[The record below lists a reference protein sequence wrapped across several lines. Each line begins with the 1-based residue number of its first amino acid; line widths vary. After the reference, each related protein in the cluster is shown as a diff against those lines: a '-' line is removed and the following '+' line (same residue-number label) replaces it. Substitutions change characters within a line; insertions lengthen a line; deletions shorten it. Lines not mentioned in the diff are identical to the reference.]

1 MGAMPDSPPV
11 FHFIN
16 DSVPAETRQT
26 LQTACLERGVECR
39 ETQFRQF
46 IYRPENQCEDGD
58 MLYRPATSMGALRV
72 EQFMIS
78 PRTAT
83 FYREPA
89 GCFFAGTGFPPVFTY
104 HGVPTP
110 RTVSVTQRSRVL
122 LRQHV
127 DELGGFPVVAKVMGF
142 SGGAGVVK
150 IDNWATLYSFVD
162 YAMAVGHQPLL
173 QAFIEEALHWR
184 TIVVGDRVVA
194 AHRNTPEPDDFRTY
208 AADDPSV
215 VGEAPPEV
223 TAASI
228 AAVHALRL
236 EFGGVDVL
244 EHPSGRVYVLEANFP
259 CYFAHAQV
267 TAGVD
272 ISGAM
277 VDHLLAKRM
286 ALLAQ

>member
-1 MGAMPDSPPV
+1 MPDPAPV

-16 DSVPAETRQT
+16 DHVPAETRET
-26 LQTACLERGVECR
+26 LHAACQARGVEFR
-39 ETQFRQF
+39 EIHFRQF
-46 IYRPENQCEDGD
+46 AYLPENQCEDGD
-58 MLYRPATSMGALRV
+58 LLYRPATALGAIRV

-83 FYREPA
+83 FYRDPA
-89 GCFFAGTGFPPVFTY
+89 GCFFSGTGFPPVFTY

-110 RTVSVTQRSRVL
+110 RTVAVTQKSRSL

-127 DELGGFPVVAKVMGF
+127 EELGGFPVVAKVMGF

-150 IDNWATLYSFVD
+150 IDNWATLYSFID
-162 YAMAVGHQPLL
+162 YSLVVGHQPLL
-173 QAFIEEALHWR
+173 QAFIEEAVHWR

-208 AADDPSV
+208 ASEDPSV

-223 TAASI
+223 VSVSV
-228 AAVHALRL
+228 AAVQALRL

-277 VDHLLAKRM
+277 LDHLLAKR
-286 ALLAQ
+286 AVLLAG